1 MITKKAKEIIPRLF
15 KNIYSDIR
23 QQIKKCL
30 GFIVFSMAELYQVYG
45 GLGLGGNSSM
55 EHFSGQEDDEEEEVQ
70 QRRSRPKQQQTAQ
83 QQYQT
88 SATQPPAVQ
97 QPPSQQPPTQQH
109 FTQQPKKEQ
118 FQNMY
123 QGRESYSFF
132 DKMSMKRSEV
142 VKLAV
147 FSLVIVLAIAID
159 RMGTHY
165 LSKYITDNIF
175 TNFQEFMIR
184 LSYPVIVFL
193 VIWIVKSL

>member
-1 MITKKAKEIIPRLF
+1 
-15 KNIYSDIR
+15 
-23 QQIKKCL
+23 
-30 GFIVFSMAELYQVYG
+30 MAELYQVYG

-55 EHFSGQEDDEEEEVQ
+55 EHFSAQEEEEEEEVH
-70 QRRSRPKQQQTAQ
+70 QRRSRPKQQQT
-83 QQYQT
+83 
-88 SATQPPAVQ
+88 SAAQPPVVQ
-97 QPPSQQPPTQQH
+97 QPPSQQPPAAQQH

-123 QGRESYSFF
+123 QRESYSFF

-184 LSYPVIVFL
+184 LSYPVVVFL

>member
-1 MITKKAKEIIPRLF
+1 
-15 KNIYSDIR
+15 
-23 QQIKKCL
+23 
-30 GFIVFSMAELYQVYG
+30 MAELYQVYG

-55 EHFSGQEDDEEEEVQ
+55 EHFQSEQEDEEEEVPQRKPRQKQGGQPQ
-70 QRRSRPKQQQTAQ
+70 QMPQQQPQ
-83 QQYQT
+83 QQM
-88 SATQPPAVQ
+88 PQ
-97 QPPSQQPPTQQH
+97 QASQQQQAQP
-109 FTQQPKKEQ
+109 QQKEQ

-123 QGRESYSFF
+123 AGNRRDSYSFF
-132 DKMSMKRSEV
+132 DKMSMKRADV

-165 LSKYITDNIF
+165 LTKYISDNIF

-184 LSYPVIVFL
+184 LSYPIVVFL

>member
-1 MITKKAKEIIPRLF
+1 
-15 KNIYSDIR
+15 
-23 QQIKKCL
+23 
-30 GFIVFSMAELYQVYG
+30 
-45 GLGLGGNSSM
+45 
-55 EHFSGQEDDEEEEVQ
+55 
-70 QRRSRPKQQQTAQ
+70 
-83 QQYQT
+83 
-88 SATQPPAVQ
+88 
-97 QPPSQQPPTQQH
+97 
-109 FTQQPKKEQ
+109 
-118 FQNMY
+118 MY
-123 QGRESYSFF
+123 QRESYSFF

-184 LSYPVIVFL
+184 LSYPVVVFL